1 MESKNKQ
8 RLPDAELDVM
18 LVIWKLGRPAKI
30 IDIFDGLKQVHPLS
44 KSAIHTLVDNLLKR
58 GFIKIEHS
66 PDRQSHKLITP
77 LVTEEEYRLSEA
89 NSFIRRLCGGR
100 WQTLIAALVDTNE
113 ITDDDI
119 DEIAALL
126 NKKETRQK

>member
-1 MESKNKQ
+1 MNTEKTT

-18 LVIWKLGRPAKI
+18 LVIWKLDRPAKI
-30 IDIFDGLKQVHPLS
+30 IDIFDGLKEFHPLS

-58 GFIKIEHS
+58 EFIRIDYTDEK
-66 PDRQSHKLITP
+66 QSCKLITP
-77 LVTEEEYRLSEA
+77 LVSEEEYRTSEA
-89 NSFIRRLCGGR
+89 GSFIRRLCGGK

-113 ITDDDI
+113 ISDGDL

-126 NKKETRQK
+126 NKKGDN